1 MKCYSCDRQPIRA
14 CLNCGS
20 FYCEEHGQYNSPP
33 KFQGN
38 WPNTNSLCS
47 QCSIKSKSQSKTVA
61 LVFCMIAIVE
71 LPIGITI
78 MVATGKLMP
87 GGIFALQSII
97 FGIVALILFVKQIK
111 ANENRRL

>member
-1 MKCYSCDRQPIRA
+1 
-14 CLNCGS
+14 
-20 FYCEEHGQYNSPP
+20 
-33 KFQGN
+33 
-38 WPNTNSLCS
+38 
-47 QCSIKSKSQSKTVA
+47 
-61 LVFCMIAIVE
+61 MIAIVE

-87 GGIFALQSII
+87 GGIFALQSIV